1 MDPLEIPETA
11 DRASWYGVVSHPH
24 VRFDGILFDIG
35 ATSCDQ
41 VEQDYRDLIEQRL
54 ADTGGMSPVEITGG
68 YDVGD
73 TDVSIEATFRLV
85 DPVDLTDLRA
95 SLLVYED
102 DVFYCCGYGGVDTWP
117 VVTRRIHD
125 EEIVLQNVDDEVV
138 VSAEIPID
146 PEWDPEMLHVVAY
159 LQNTAT
165 KEVIQGL
172 YVEPSPASVDD
183 LIGGAGV
190 LQIDAARP
198 TPFRQATEIAF
209 TIPSHAGGG
218 RVLLE
223 IVDLQG
229 RRVAALVEGNL
240 ETGVHL
246 RRWDGT
252 TTAGAPA
259 GSGIYF
265 ARLATNE
272 GTATRKLLLLE

>member
-11 DRASWYGVVSHPH
+11 ERASWYGVVSHPH

-95 SLLVYED
+95 SLLIYEN

-138 VSAEIPID
+138 VSADIPID
-146 PEWDPEMLHVVAY
+146 PEWDPDMLHVVAY

-172 YVEPSPASVDD
+172 YVEPSPAGVDD
-183 LIGGAGV
+183 LIGRAGA
-190 LQIDAARP
+190 LRIDRARP

-209 TIPSHAGGG
+209 TIPGISRSSTCRA
-218 RVLLE
+218 
-223 IVDLQG
+223 
-229 RRVAALVEGNL
+229 
-240 ETGVHL
+240 
-246 RRWDGT
+246 
-252 TTAGAPA
+252 AGAPRSSRGPWTPASTSVAGTEPRPRARPREA
-259 GSGIYF
+259 GSTSPASRR
-265 ARLATNE
+265 AREAPPASCFFSNRPQIE
-272 GTATRKLLLLE
+272 E